1 MPDGITMNDIRT
13 TSRASMP
20 YLFALGLADYFTYYR
35 STTLEQFK
43 AMFENSLSEDWA
55 NVYWTVGKDIV
66 RRAAPITLTGGRPPV
81 LNVQQQIDAIA
92 TALGIHE

>member
-1 MPDGITMNDIRT
+1 
-13 TSRASMP
+13 MP
-20 YLFALGLADYFTYYR
+20 YLFALALADYFSYYR
-35 STTLEQFK
+35 SNSLNDFK

-81 LNVQQQIDAIA
+81 LNVQQNIDAIA
-92 TALGIHE
+92 TALGVTIP